1 MSVKSLTLSTLLR
14 LLLGAMLVLLVA
26 ALAAPTLSAVR
37 EQSESART
45 AEVARAG
52 QNVFTAL
59 QFIRPERG
67 AILAALTAP
76 NAADPALLVSLAAI
90 GTQEA
95 PALDAVLRDCVA
107 LHCAADDP
115 QLDALRR
122 SVEQTQIARQAVAP
136 ALRLP
141 LTERPPSVLANWM
154 KTSADTAA
162 RLDRLSVALTERVRL
177 VDGPIAELM
186 AVKQLSWLVRDA
198 AGQQRN
204 FYSIAINTGKFTPAA
219 LTEIASYQGRIDAAW
234 GAMRELTGRQG
245 VPRRV
250 ATAVQDAQ
258 ASYFGSVEK
267 LQHAL
272 RDALQANQPPPVS
285 LDEWLRVS
293 AVGLNGVM
301 MVPNAA
307 VAEAEGLAEQYNAEA
322 ARRLKLQAGL
332 LLLGLVVG
340 GAGFVLV
347 HRRVTGPI
355 QAMTAT
361 MRRLSARDMNAEIP
375 GRDRRDEI
383 GHMASALVV
392 FRDGMV
398 QAERLAEERERE
410 REQATGEKRAALLDM
425 AEKIETETQ
434 SVLSEVSQRTAALGS
449 IADALS
455 GLAERTGASGG
466 DAARA
471 ATEALGTVQAVAGAA
486 EQLSGS
492 IRAINAQVEQVTN
505 AVSRAVSAGG
515 ETRATMV
522 ELNEKVARIGSVAD
536 IISDIAARTNLLAL
550 NATIEAARAG
560 DAGKGFA
567 VVAGEVK
574 ALATQTARST
584 EEIARHI
591 AEVRT
596 ASSTSVS
603 SVQHIEATISEVE
616 SIANAIAAAL
626 EQQGTATVEIA
637 RNVAETADAVRAMN
651 GRVEEVSEEAML
663 TSGRASEVRDTA
675 TALNDSIGT
684 LKRAVTHIVRTSTS
698 DMERRKSPRFKV
710 DLACR
715 LIAAAGEFRGTVD
728 DISAGGAHVSGIPAI
743 PAGGGGT
750 LRVDGI
756 DSPLDFTVRGSDGAG
771 GMHLAFDLDAGA
783 QDELQR
789 RIETLSMGRAA

>member
-1 MSVKSLTLSTLLR
+1 
-14 LLLGAMLVLLVA
+14 
-26 ALAAPTLSAVR
+26 
-37 EQSESART
+37 
-45 AEVARAG
+45 
-52 QNVFTAL
+52 
-59 QFIRPERG
+59 
-67 AILAALTAP
+67 
-76 NAADPALLVSLAAI
+76 
-90 GTQEA
+90 
-95 PALDAVLRDCVA
+95 
-107 LHCAADDP
+107 
-115 QLDALRR
+115 
-122 SVEQTQIARQAVAP
+122 
-136 ALRLP
+136 
-141 LTERPPSVLANWM
+141 
-154 KTSADTAA
+154 
-162 RLDRLSVALTERVRL
+162 
-177 VDGPIAELM
+177 
-186 AVKQLSWLVRDA
+186 
-198 AGQQRN
+198 
-204 FYSIAINTGKFTPAA
+204 
-219 LTEIASYQGRIDAAW
+219 
-234 GAMRELTGRQG
+234 
-245 VPRRV
+245 
-250 ATAVQDAQ
+250 
-258 ASYFGSVEK
+258 
-267 LQHAL
+267 
-272 RDALQANQPPPVS
+272 
-285 LDEWLRVS
+285 
-293 AVGLNGVM
+293 
-301 MVPNAA
+301 
-307 VAEAEGLAEQYNAEA
+307 
-322 ARRLKLQAGL
+322 
-332 LLLGLVVG
+332 
-340 GAGFVLV
+340 
-347 HRRVTGPI
+347 
-355 QAMTAT
+355 
-361 MRRLSARDMNAEIP
+361 
-375 GRDRRDEI
+375 
-383 GHMASALVV
+383 
-392 FRDGMV
+392 
-398 QAERLAEERERE
+398 
-410 REQATGEKRAALLDM
+410 
-425 AEKIETETQ
+425 
-434 SVLSEVSQRTAALGS
+434 
-449 IADALS
+449 
-455 GLAERTGASGG
+455 G

-560 DAGKGFA
+560 DAGRGFA

-596 ASSTSVS
+596 ASGTSVS

-616 SIANAIAAAL
+616 NIANAMAAAL

-651 GRVEEVSEEAML
+651 GRVAEVSEEAML

-684 LKRAVTHIVRTSTS
+684 LKRAVTHIVRTSTA

-715 LIAAAGEFRGTVD
+715 LIAAAGEFRGTVN

-756 DSPLDFTVRGSDGAG
+756 DSPLDFTVRGSDGAR